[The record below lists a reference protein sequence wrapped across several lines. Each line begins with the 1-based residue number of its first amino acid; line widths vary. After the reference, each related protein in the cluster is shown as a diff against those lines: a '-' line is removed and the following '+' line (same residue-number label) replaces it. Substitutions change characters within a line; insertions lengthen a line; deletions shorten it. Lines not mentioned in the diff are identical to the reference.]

1 MGLNE
6 GGLSPRL
13 ARDGAWGVIALPLL
27 ARLYV
32 RAKDL
37 PGIEP
42 RHRPAF
48 RTKLELAVELVRWAK
63 CWLGFL
69 GKPLW
74 VVADG
79 AYAKAAVLKPRVA
92 LGVVREGPFQNRV

>member
-1 MGLNE
+1 MPRAGAGTSRAGLEMGLNE

-69 GKPLW
+69 GKPL
-74 VVADG
+74 
-79 AYAKAAVLKPRVA
+79 
-92 LGVVREGPFQNRV
+92 

>member
-69 GKPLW
+69 GKPL
-74 VVADG
+74 
-79 AYAKAAVLKPRVA
+79 
-92 LGVVREGPFQNRV
+92 